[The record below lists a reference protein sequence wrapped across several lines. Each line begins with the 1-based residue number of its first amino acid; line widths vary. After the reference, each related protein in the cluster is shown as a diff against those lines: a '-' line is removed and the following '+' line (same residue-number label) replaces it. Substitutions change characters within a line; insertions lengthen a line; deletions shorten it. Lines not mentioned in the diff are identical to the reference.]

1 MEEKKNQA
9 TDETVEEKQ
18 QATEETVE
26 ETPADVEFI
35 EEKQAADETVEADEP
50 KAEET
55 AASPFVEA
63 AKRARDNHAHQGDEQ
78 AAVDETS
85 DERPDQARYGAGK
98 LVVMQ
103 QPDKMKYGAGERISF
118 TGLVVSFD
126 GVDVTNECVT
136 SVKEGTP
143 FPIDERRLDVEV
155 KHEPSGRTIV
165 LTFKRKRKLLIPIL
179 IGLLVAALVGA
190 GIWMFTHPAEQKF
203 PEGETGSYII
213 PKGDMSDE
221 DAQKMLDEMTE
232 KSRITVSIAPDMKLK
247 DNGDLRVNL
256 VVPEGNNGLSER
268 LEIEQDGRV
277 VYRSGVVSP
286 GHLLEWGS
294 GSSAHTGT
302 ATATIYAI
310 QSDADFGNPVSVEV
324 NIVAE

>member
-1 MEEKKNQA
+1 MEEKKNQI
-9 TDETVEEKQ
+9 TDENVDEKQ
-18 QATEETVE
+18 QATEEPVEVTGTESVESTEERQAIDEPAVETADSKVEKPDEHVE
-26 ETPADVEFI
+26 E
-35 EEKQAADETVEADEP
+35 KAADAP
-50 KAEET
+50 
-55 AASPFVEA
+55 
-63 AKRARDNHAHQGDEQ
+63 AKHD
-78 AAVDETS
+78 VD
-85 DERPDQARYGAGK
+85 DAGK

-103 QPDKMKYGAGERISF
+103 QPDKVKYGAGERISF
-118 TGLVVSFD
+118 KGLVVAFD
-126 GVDVTNECVT
+126 GTDVTNECVM
-136 SVKEGTP
+136 SVKEGMP

-155 KHEPSGRTIV
+155 KHAPSGKTIV
-165 LTFKRKRKLLIPIL
+165 LTLKRKRKLLIPIL

-213 PKGDMSDE
+213 PKGNMSDE

-256 VVPEGNNGLSER
+256 VVPEGNNGLSEH

-286 GHLLEWGS
+286 GHVLEWGS
-294 GSSAHTGT
+294 NTTAHAGT

>member
-1 MEEKKNQA
+1 MEEKKNQV
-9 TDETVEEKQ
+9 TDENVDEKQ
-18 QATEETVE
+18 QATEEPVE
-26 ETPADVEFI
+26 VTGTESAESTESTEERHVEDAPVKHAD
-35 EEKQAADETVEADEP
+35 D
-50 KAEET
+50 
-55 AASPFVEA
+55 AS
-63 AKRARDNHAHQGDEQ
+63 
-78 AAVDETS
+78 S
-85 DERPDQARYGAGK
+85 GK

-103 QPDKMKYGAGERISF
+103 QPDKVKYGAGERISF
-118 TGLVVSFD
+118 KGLVVAFD
-126 GVDVTNECVT
+126 GTDVTNECVI
-136 SVKEGTP
+136 SVKEGMP

-155 KHEPSGRTIV
+155 KHAPSGKTIV
-165 LTFKRKRKLLIPIL
+165 LTLKRKRKLLIPIL

-213 PKGDMSDE
+213 PKGNMSDE

-286 GHLLEWGS
+286 GHVLEWGS
-294 GSSAHTGT
+294 NSSAHTGT

>member
-1 MEEKKNQA
+1 MDDEKKVTDENIEETTADVEPIEKKQA
-9 TDETVEEKQ
+9 IDEPTVETSEAKVDETVEKQ
-18 QATEETVE
+18 QVIDEKYEEK
-26 ETPADVEFI
+26 PADAPA
-35 EEKQAADETVEADEP
+35 KHAKHADDTG
-50 KAEET
+50 
-55 AASPFVEA
+55 
-63 AKRARDNHAHQGDEQ
+63 N
-78 AAVDETS
+78 
-85 DERPDQARYGAGK
+85 

-118 TGLVVSFD
+118 AGLTVAFD

-155 KHEPSGRTIV
+155 KHEPSGKTIV
-165 LTFKRKRKLLIPIL
+165 LTLKRKRKLLIPIL

-213 PKGDMSDE
+213 PKGNMSDE

-286 GHLLEWGS
+286 GHVLEWGS
-294 GSSAHTGT
+294 NSSAHTGT

-324 NIVAE
+324 NISAE

>member
-1 MEEKKNQA
+1 MEEKKNQI
-9 TDETVEEKQ
+9 TDENVDEKQ
-18 QATEETVE
+18 QATEEPVE
-26 ETPADVEFI
+26 VTGTESVAPT
-35 EEKQAADETVEADEP
+35 EERQVADEP
-50 KAEET
+50 
-55 AASPFVEA
+55 
-63 AKRARDNHAHQGDEQ
+63 
-78 AAVDETS
+78 AVETS
-85 DERPDQARYGAGK
+85 DSKVEKPDEHVEEKAADAPAKHNADDAGK

-103 QPDKMKYGAGERISF
+103 QPDKVKYGAGERISF
-118 TGLVVSFD
+118 KGLVVAFD
-126 GVDVTNECVT
+126 GTDVTNECVT
-136 SVKEGTP
+136 SVKEGMP

-155 KHEPSGRTIV
+155 KHAPSGKTIA
-165 LTFKRKRKLLIPIL
+165 LTLKRKRKLLIPIL

-213 PKGDMSDE
+213 PKGNMSDE

-286 GHLLEWGS
+286 GHVLEWGS
-294 GSSAHTGT
+294 NSTAHAGT

>member
-1 MEEKKNQA
+1 MDDEKKRV
-9 TDETVEEKQ
+9 TDEAIEEKQ
-18 QATEETVE
+18 QATETSVETTDIEPTEEKQVIDEPAAETPDSKVEETVE
-26 ETPADVEFI
+26 KSGEHV
-35 EEKQAADETVEADEP
+35 EEKPAKHAKHADD
-50 KAEET
+50 
-55 AASPFVEA
+55 SG
-63 AKRARDNHAHQGDEQ
+63 N
-78 AAVDETS
+78 
-85 DERPDQARYGAGK
+85 

-103 QPDKMKYGAGERISF
+103 QPDKVKYGAGERISF
-118 TGLVVSFD
+118 TGLTVAFD

-143 FPIDERRLDVEV
+143 FPIDERCLDVEV
-155 KHEPSGRTIV
+155 KHEPSGKTIV
-165 LTFKRKRKLLIPIL
+165 LTLKRKRKLLIPIL

-213 PKGDMSDE
+213 PKGNMSDE

-294 GSSAHTGT
+294 NSTAHEGT

-324 NIVAE
+324 NISAE